1 MWANYVVSP
10 NLRFF
15 LHKMRI
21 IITMFLQL
29 LRRIKRHHTCKVPGT
44 RLGLHQSGVVVTI

>member
-29 LRRIKRHHTCKVPGT
+29 FEEDGT